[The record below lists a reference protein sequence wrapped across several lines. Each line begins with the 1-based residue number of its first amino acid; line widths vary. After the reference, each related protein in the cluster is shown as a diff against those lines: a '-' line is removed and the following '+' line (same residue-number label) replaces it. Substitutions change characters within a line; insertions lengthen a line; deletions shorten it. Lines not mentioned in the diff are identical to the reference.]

1 MILAQ
6 YSLKGHCCMDVNP
19 VIKRRVVSLAMV
31 VPIFALV
38 TAVSLAFPKLIFGT
52 LNFAAWAVM
61 IGLMAFM
68 TYTIINTDGREL
80 PKQRPTH
87 LDVQPAD
94 PRTRV
99 VSAAIVGV
107 AFIAI
112 AYIGMKSPDLLFTPE
127 VLGFLVMLLIF
138 LGLGLFIW
146 HSVVPPVPK
155 EVRERAISLSKRA
168 NNPKLYA
175 KHLIA
180 RTTAQTEAVVAA
192 EQAAALA
199 EAQAH
204 AEARVQAEAA
214 AAQQASSEE
223 VIEIADGE
231 SLEEIK
237 ARLKPKKPK
246 ISMELLNTA
255 NSYDD
260 KVALL
265 RFLVSEDSAR
275 VSKAIQN
282 FIR

>member
-1 MILAQ
+1 MEV
-6 YSLKGHCCMDVNP
+6 SP
-19 VIKRRVVSLAMV
+19 VIKRRVVSLAMI

-38 TAVSLAFPKLIFGT
+38 TAVSLAFPKLISGT
-52 LNFAAWAVM
+52 LNLAAWAVM

-87 LDVQPAD
+87 LDVQSAD
-94 PRTRV
+94 PHTRV
-99 VSAAIVGV
+99 ISAAIVGV

-112 AYIGMKSPDLLFTPE
+112 AYIGMKSPELLFTPE

-138 LGLGLFIW
+138 LGVGLFIW

-155 EVRERAISLSKRA
+155 EVRQRAISLSKRA
-168 NNPKLYA
+168 NNPKLYT
-175 KHLIA
+175 KQLMA
-180 RTTAQTEAVVAA
+180 RTTAQTEAVVASQ
-192 EQAAALA
+192 QAAALA
-199 EAQAH
+199 EAQA
-204 AEARVQAEAA
+204 QAEAVA
-214 AAQQASSEE
+214 SQQAAQE

>member
-1 MILAQ
+1 MAQ
-6 YSLKGHCCMDVNP
+6 NSLKGHFCMDVNP

-87 LDVQPAD
+87 LDVKPAD

-99 VSAAIVGV
+99 ISAAIVGV
-107 AFIAI
+107 AFIAV
-112 AYIGMKSPDLLFTPE
+112 AFIGMKSPDLLFTPE

-155 EVRERAISLSKRA
+155 EIRERAISLSKRA

-199 EAQAH
+199 QAQAH
-204 AEARVQAEAA
+204 AEARAQAEAV
-214 AAQQASSEE
+214 AAQQASEE
-223 VIEIADGE
+223 VIEIEDGE